1 MTTTMRSLVVDSPV
15 GKVTFYSTKR
25 GMVLSSGTLGVLLG
39 YARPRNVRRV
49 VVRMCP
55 DAQAAFRLR
64 QEYYLTRLEA
74 LRVLDATT
82 TPPGLSRSALVHL
95 YVQAEA
101 TRVPPPG
108 ADLPVSTGVPA
119 PVTSTP
125 APVSPAQT
133 PVSPAQT
140 AVSAVPQDTQ
150 PLTPR
155 EQLQLGQVR
164 VEQARFIT
172 ALITARRVAKE
183 LTPAEHRRL
192 AHKAAEVALGEAI
205 PLDVANLS
213 SPIAPLAPH
222 SLGSIV
228 RSLQSPADARPA
240 MTAAPAP
247 VHAGRDPFEFG
258 TQPTTA
264 TTASPVP
271 VYESTRDWIVSRFN
285 PPERAVASELAYLIG
300 YGCTRQKIGMEA
312 TRLGFTEGHPWVETK
327 QVAGRHS
334 NREDC
339 TVYYYARPA
348 ALALIEA
355 VFTNPTREI
364 KRRLRDAKDVPAVVQ
379 ANAKTA
385 E

>member
-1 MTTTMRSLVVDSPV
+1 MTTTMRSLVVDSPT

-74 LRVLDATT
+74 LRVLDATQ
-82 TPPGLSRSALVHL
+82 TPPGLSRSELVHL

-108 ADLPVSTGVPA
+108 ADLPVSTGVSA
-119 PVTSTP
+119 PVTATP
-125 APVSPAQT
+125 A

-140 AVSAVPQDTQ
+140 AVSAVTQDTQ

-172 ALITARRVAKE
+172 ALITARRIAKE

-213 SPIAPLAPH
+213 SPGAPLASP

-228 RSLQSPADARPA
+228 RSLQPPADARPA
-240 MTAAPAP
+240 VTAAPAP
-247 VHAGRDPFEFG
+247 VHAGRDPFEFE
-258 TQPTTA
+258 TQPMTA